1 MRVEM
6 KPGMQR
12 KVNRYGSVLK
22 AFRSQGGTSLGFGTS
37 SVLLLT
43 FGICMIPWGL
53 LLLIAAASEPDGGAE
68 LWIVSGVMVGL
79 GLLLLVLR
87 AILRAV
93 RTKNYLSYYEKQTG
107 YSERELQE
115 ADRELMSYSAVKIGE
130 RMHYY
135 ARKPTLMY
143 IVTKHYFFAVGSAK
157 GAYLRKLEDIAAAFY
172 SCQIPQGISS
182 VCREGLFVISKQDIS
197 GKPRKNRITKK
208 WYGGF
213 ESGMMALSEGCDK
226 LCGEVLEE
234 IGKGAPYIIPY
245 QNIVVNGVPYNLLSL
260 ENWQADWARILGR

>member
-6 KPGMQR
+6 KPGMQ
-12 KVNRYGSVLK
+12 KKINRYGSVLK
-22 AFRSQGGTSLGFGTS
+22 AFRSQGGMS

-43 FGICMIPWGL
+43 FGICLIPWGTL
-53 LLLIAAASEPDGGAE
+53 LLVDAFSEPEDAAGFILSAVV
-68 LWIVSGVMVGL
+68 IGL
-79 GLLLLVLR
+79 GLFPLLVR
-87 AILRAV
+87 AVLRAV
-93 RTKNYLSYYEKQTG
+93 RRKNYLSYYEKQTG
-107 YSERELQE
+107 YSLRELQE

-135 ARKPTLMY
+135 AGKPTLMY

-182 VCREGLFVISKQDIS
+182 VCREGLFVISRQDIS

-234 IGKGAPYIIPY
+234 MKKGAPYIIPY
-245 QNIVVNGVPYNLLSL
+245 QNIVVNGMPYNLLSL
-260 ENWQADWARILGR
+260 ENWQADWARILGRY